1 MIYLQRAVGG
11 TEQSR
16 QHCLLYPMKGQA
28 RADEAQGRLLLV
40 SPATPYVKQPYG
52 KLTMSAIPVSHHTAS
67 PQEPNEQDIEA
78 QYRTAVSQ
86 GVLPDTPLAR
96 EVYGYWKLF
105 PDAILLM
112 RVGKFYEVRSLYTGC

>member
-1 MIYLQRAVGG
+1 MS
-11 TEQSR
+11 T
-16 QHCLLYPMKGQA
+16 
-28 RADEAQGRLLLV
+28 
-40 SPATPYVKQPYG
+40 ATPHVNQSYG
-52 KLTMSAIPVSHHTAS
+52 KLTRSATSALHHTAS
-67 PQEPNEQDIEA
+67 PQEPNEQDVDA

-112 RVGKFYEVRSLYTGC
+112 RVGKFYEVRNLYTGS